1 MREAKRTEPV
11 SPILW
16 PLQQFGDVEREEVND
31 FVFAVALDDVDDVEA

>member
-16 PLQQFGDVEREEVND
+16 PLQQFDTIEREEVDD
-31 FVFAVALDDVDDVEA
+31 FVVVVSLDGMDNLEA